1 MNIVD
6 IYIYTNSKVDITAI
20 KLNDFKNRVLTDGG
34 LFESENCL
42 LSQLTSMGGVYGIT
56 YNSKRLNLFTDEK
69 ISFTSSI
76 QNINDISKIFTDFT
90 QTFTIPADPNNNSI
104 FKHWYENKIIN
115 GFDSRKRVDSYIN
128 IDTKLFR
135 RGKIQLEKVN
145 IIDGR
150 PQSYSVTFFGSLVSL
165 KDTFNNEFLKDLNTT
180 AHNTEY
186 SGAEVI
192 SKATTYSNA
201 NIKYPLIS
209 SKRLWNTTAGSTDD
223 ISQNNHAIHTEEL
236 FPALRVKTIFDIIQA
251 QYGITFQGLGA
262 TPFLNSDKFKN
273 AYLWLK
279 NTDLFAL
286 KENAVRINFD
296 DTGEDPDTGYSF
308 NLTTQRLENNFTAP
322 AVSGIYAFDYKEAN
336 LLITPTIAGVQFRI
350 YIYRN
355 GTLFSLSPF
364 LTSVVA
370 PNLFNIQYTTNRFA
384 TGEYFEFF
392 IGTYQPLTFD
402 AKIEVYTEY
411 TDAGGGGTSYSF
423 NVNAPIQTTP
433 TANLQLSEY
442 MPSIKIEEF
451 FSGIL
456 KLFNLTCYSEIENVY
471 IVEQLETY
479 YAFGGT
485 IDITPYIV
493 VDTIDVER
501 VKPYN
506 KINFLYA
513 KNEGINSVNFLGLF
527 GRSYGDLLSE
537 YDADGSTYDIKVP
550 FNDFLFSKIA
560 GTGANALNVAYCVKT
575 DFNPFIPAPV
585 ILYEYSSTAV
595 QTSPTFHFK
604 DGNTVTAHTT
614 YRRFGT
620 ETLISGT
627 EHSINFGLE
636 LSVATSH
643 GVVNSLFEDYYK
655 NYIINVFDVKARM
668 LKVKAILPSS
678 ELANLKLYNRVIFY
692 DKKYIINSITIDL
705 NTGESK
711 LELLND
717 FRTI

>member
-1 MNIVD
+1 MNVVQ
-6 IYIYTNSKVDITAI
+6 IYIKG
-20 KLNDFKNRVLTDGG
+20 FKNQATTDYRADTTIISADNTNLTADVTIGT
-34 LFESENCL
+34 
-42 LSQLTSMGGVYGIT
+42 TSLIYEF
-56 YNSKRLNLFTDEK
+56 RELNLFTDEK

-76 QNINDISKIFTDFT
+76 QNINDISKVFTDFT
-90 QTFTIPADPNNNSI
+90 QTFTIPADTNNNSI
-104 FKHWYENKIIN
+104 FKHWYDNKIIN
-115 GFDSRKRVDSYIN
+115 GFDSRKRIDAYIN

-145 IIDGR
+145 MIDGR

-165 KDTFNNEFLKDLNTT
+165 KDTFNNEFLKDLDTT
-180 AHNTEY
+180 AYDTIY
-186 SGAEVI
+186 TGADVI

-201 NIKYPLIS
+201 NVKYPLIS
-209 SKRLWNTTAGSTDD
+209 SKRLWNNTAGSPDD
-223 ISQNNHAIHTEEL
+223 ISINSHAIHTEEL
-236 FPALRVKTIFDIIQA
+236 FPALRVKTLFDIIQA

-279 NTDLFAL
+279 NTDIFVQR
-286 KENAVRINFD
+286 ENAVRINFD
-296 DTGEDPDTGYSF
+296 ATGEEPETGYSF

-322 AVSGIYAFDYKEAN
+322 ANKGPFTFDFKEATLN
-336 LLITPTIAGVQFRI
+336 ITTTVGGVQFRV

-355 GTLFSLSPF
+355 GALNFLSPF
-364 LTSVVA
+364 VTSIA
-370 PNLFNIQYTTNRFA
+370 STSYSYTIEYTDNRFA
-384 TGEYFEFF
+384 TGDYYEFF

-402 AKIEVYTEY
+402 ASISVYTDYISGSGSEDY
-411 TDAGGGGTSYSF
+411 FSFTVDAS
-423 NVNAPIQTTP
+423 IQTTP
-433 TANLQLSEY
+433 SANLQLSEY
-442 MPSIKIEEF
+442 MPNIKIEEF

-456 KLFNLTCYSEIENVY
+456 KMFNLTCYSEIENVY

-479 YAFGGT
+479 YAYGGV

-493 VDTIDVER
+493 VDSIDVER

-537 YDADGSTYDIKVP
+537 YDADGGTYDIKVS

-560 GTGANALNVAYCVKT
+560 GNGTNALNVAYSVKT

-595 QTSPTFHFK
+595 QTCPKFHFK
-604 DGNTVTAHTT
+604 NGNTITEHLT

-636 LSVATSH
+636 LSVATSQ

-655 NYIINVFDVKARM
+655 NYIINIFDYKARM
-668 LKVKAILPSS
+668 LKVKAILPASQ
-678 ELANLKLYNRVIFY
+678 LANLKLYNRVIFY

-705 NTGESK
+705 NTGESR